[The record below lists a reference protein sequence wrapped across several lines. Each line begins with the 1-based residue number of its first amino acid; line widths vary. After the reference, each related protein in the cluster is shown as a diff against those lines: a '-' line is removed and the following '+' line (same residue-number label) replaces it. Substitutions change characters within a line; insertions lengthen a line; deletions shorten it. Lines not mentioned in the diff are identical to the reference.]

1 MANRNYFINGI
12 TELLLLSLLEN
23 NDRYVY
29 EIVKSINEFSGGLLD
44 ISQNTI
50 YASTYKLENEGYIKE
65 YSVCVGKRR
74 TRVYYHLEPKGA
86 EFLQQVKEQYFRTTS
101 GVQNIMETL
110 KVEAEEIAKAK
121 QEKENDNIE

>member
-23 NDRYVY
+23 KDRYVY

-50 YASTYKLENEGYIKE
+50 YASTYKLENEGYISE
-65 YSVCVGKRR
+65 YSVRVGKRR

-86 EFLQQVKEQYFRTTS
+86 EFLLEVKEQYFRTTS
-101 GVQNIMETL
+101 GVQSIMETL

-121 QEKENDNIE
+121 KEKENDNTE

>member
-50 YASTYKLENEGYIKE
+50 YASTYKLENEGYITE
-65 YSVCVGKRR
+65 YSVRVGKRR

-121 QEKENDNIE
+121 KEKENDNTE

>member
-50 YASTYKLENEGYIKE
+50 YASTYKLENEGYITE
-65 YSVCVGKRR
+65 YSVRVGKRR

>member
-23 NDRYVY
+23 KDRYVY

-50 YASTYKLENEGYIKE
+50 YASTYKLENEGYISE
-65 YSVCVGKRR
+65 YSVRVGKRR

-101 GVQNIMETL
+101 GVQSILEEL
-110 KVEAEEIAKAK
+110 KD
-121 QEKENDNIE
+121 EKKED

>member
-50 YASTYKLENEGYIKE
+50 YASTYKLENEGYITE
-65 YSVCVGKRR
+65 YSVRVGKRR

-121 QEKENDNIE
+121 QEKIDDC

>member
-29 EIVKSINEFSGGLLD
+29 EIVKSINEFSGGLLY

-50 YASTYKLENEGYIKE
+50 YASTYKLENEGYITE
-65 YSVCVGKRR
+65 YSVRVGKRR